1 MPVYYF
7 DTSAL
12 VKHYQAESGTSVV
25 DAILGD
31 PAKRAIVGRF
41 GVTEVVSAL
50 AQRVRTGSLAANLLP
65 MLLQRL
71 RRDVAAKR
79 PGAVRLLQAHFAS
92 AEKLIAA
99 LGPIQQVRTMDALHL
114 AVALTIHQQGG
125 IDGFVCSDHRLNLA
139 AAAEGLTVIDPE
151 NPPAGFT
158 V

>member
-12 VKHYQAESGTSVV
+12 VKHYNVESGTPVV

-31 PAKRAIVGRF
+31 PANRVVLGRF
-41 GVTEVVSAL
+41 GITEAFAAL
-50 AQRVRTGSLAANLLP
+50 AQCVRIGRLPTNSLP

-71 RRDVAAKR
+71 RRDVGAKR
-79 PGAVRLLQAHFAS
+79 PGALRVLQSHFAS

-99 LGPIQQVRTMDALHL
+99 RGPIQQVRTMDALHL
-114 AVALTIHQQGG
+114 SVALAVHQQGG
-125 IDGFVCSDHRLNLA
+125 LDGFVCSDDRLKCA

-151 NPPAGFT
+151 TPPTGFT

>member
-1 MPVYYF
+1 MAVYYF

-12 VKHYQAESGTSVV
+12 VKHYQVEQGTALV

-31 PAKRAIVGRF
+31 PSHQVILGRF

-50 AQRVRTGSLAANLLP
+50 AQRARIGSLSANLLP

-71 RRDVAAKR
+71 RRDVAAKQPR
-79 PGAVRLLQAHFAS
+79 VVRVLQAHFVS
-92 AEKLIAA
+92 AEKIIAA
-99 LGPIQQVRTMDALHL
+99 RGPLQQLRTLDALHL
-114 AVALTIHQQGG
+114 SVALAVHQQGA
-125 IDGFVCSDHRLNLA
+125 IDGFVCSDDRLKLV

-158 V
+158 T